1 MKRKFSMILLSSMLL
16 CACESNVELS
26 SKASRKSSDITDY
39 TITSTTTA
47 SNLDIVT
54 VTTSPTT
61 TTPEDVE
68 VIEDTSKEIA
78 VPTEFTEDDE
88 WLHDFFD
95 LNFENA
101 YNFVSLEC
109 FSCTQPDVEV
119 CIVGNET
126 IGLYGKLDSDG
137 AFANAE
143 KYRESL
149 SEYYSQDAVD
159 IFMDNVTITKK
170 VDESDEHYYNID
182 GVDKRIY
189 VEIADHQK
197 YDENGEPVMRLTKYI
212 EIDGVMYKG
221 EGILSLGTNGVFE
234 YSKII
239 SMTENEIIF
248 IYPVRQEYTSEF
260 ILTGI
265 AEGRLVKENGK
276 WKFGWYLRDDNI
288 TDEYNTLWDIF
299 N

>member
-1 MKRKFSMILLSSMLL
+1 MKCKTAMVLLLCMMLCSCGNGTQGSSVSIQETYVTTSSMPSTTI
-16 CACESNVELS
+16 CEPIV
-26 SKASRKSSDITDY
+26 
-39 TITSTTTA
+39 TTA
-47 SNLDIVT
+47 SSTLAITFSSGTPITEDAEPEIV
-54 VTTSPTT
+54 
-61 TTPEDVE
+61 
-68 VIEDTSKEIA
+68 
-78 VPTEFTEDDE
+78 VPTEFTEDEE

-95 LNFENA
+95 LNFESA

-119 CIVGNET
+119 CIVENET

-149 SEYYSQDAVD
+149 SDYYSQDAVD
-159 IFMDNVTITKK
+159 IFMDNVTVTKK
-170 VDESDEHYYNID
+170 VDESDELYYDIE

-197 YDENGEPVMRLTKYI
+197 CDENGEPVMRLTKYI

-221 EGILSLGTNGVFE
+221 VGILSLGTNGVFE

-239 SMTENEIIF
+239 SMTENEMIF
-248 IYPVRQEYTSEF
+248 TYPVRQEYTSEF

-288 TDEYNTLWDIF
+288 TDEYNDIWL
-299 N
+299 NRN